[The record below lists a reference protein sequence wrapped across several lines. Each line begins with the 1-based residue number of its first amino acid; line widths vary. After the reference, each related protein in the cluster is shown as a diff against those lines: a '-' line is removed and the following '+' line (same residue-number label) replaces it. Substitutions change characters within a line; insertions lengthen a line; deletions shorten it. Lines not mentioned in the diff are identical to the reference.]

1 MGFERVNGPYQVQ
14 VAPDGES
21 ALDFLFATGA
31 HADRHRNLQPNLVLL
46 DLDLPG
52 IDGFEVL
59 RRLRQN
65 PRCRNTPVVI
75 LTTSDEHSDLLRSY
89 LLGADS
95 YLCKPMDFDCFTDLL
110 EQITQRWLPSR

>member
-1 MGFERVNGPYQVQ
+1 LQ

-21 ALDFLFATGA
+21 ALDCLLATGA

-110 EQITQRWLPSR
+110 EQVTQRWLPSR